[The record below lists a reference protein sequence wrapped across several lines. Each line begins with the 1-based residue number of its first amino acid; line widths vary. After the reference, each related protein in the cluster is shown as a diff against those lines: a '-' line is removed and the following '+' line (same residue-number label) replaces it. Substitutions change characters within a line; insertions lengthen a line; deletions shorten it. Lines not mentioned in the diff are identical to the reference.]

1 MNIIQRSF
9 LSLLLSLLL
18 GTPAVSA
25 QDKELNNLLEAASKA
40 ARKGQYAQVDS
51 LYALYVEQC
60 RQKKQ
65 TQFFNYAE
73 ALKYLSRREAVRGN
87 IGKAIE
93 MQEEVVAVHK
103 TAPDCTMATE
113 ASAISDLSLLY
124 SQRGDYQKALDTA
137 GQSLELF
144 TKKFG
149 ADHHFCGVVLGNIAS
164 FYSLRGATG
173 DYQKAVEYGN
183 KAVELVKSGTPEYA
197 NALNSLVVYY
207 SQAGDMASADRIQKR
222 AMKEAR
228 KRLKEDGASYAT
240 ILNNHA
246 IRMANMGYY
255 TQALEF
261 AKEAKAQFEESGHQT
276 TLPYAKLLVNTA
288 TIYSHLHQ
296 YAEARQLLETAL
308 PVLESTVGRQNT
320 DYIRATSDLSAVY
333 KAAGNLEKADE
344 MANVSDKIGREL
356 GGQDNLK
363 YAKSLSKQA
372 TVFASNGNY
381 RRAIEHEKQALRI
394 YERRNDQGN
403 AAVSL
408 CDLASYF
415 FHDGDHAAAIA
426 LADSALHIF
435 EKSGKPSLSHAQ
447 VLNNVSILYYNLDD
461 FAKAADYG
469 KRSLAMY
476 EQLNETE
483 SAIYAKVLAN
493 VGLFSFRNQQLGP
506 AIEYTER
513 AFDIHKRILGEEHPD
528 NVFLMYNLANYYSE
542 QKQPQ
547 KAQDFYNRALT
558 LQSLMVRTNFLHLTS
573 AERERFW
580 SMKNYV
586 FKLAPTLAFIDRDN
600 EDLLANAYNSTL
612 FTKGILLNS
621 DIDFKNLLLQSNDK
635 TLLGKYNRLTDLY
648 ERENALLKLP
658 AARRGKE
665 FEDVVNQIYELERE
679 LVKGSKEYGSF
690 TSNLNIGLA
699 DVSRSLGSDDVA
711 VEFIDDYIE
720 GIGRTYMA
728 LYLRKGWQK
737 PRMEV
742 LFSDHD
748 LEELDY
754 DGKTFQQAFA
764 TPKGINRIY
773 NDTLLGKKIWQPL
786 VRHFDGVKNIYF
798 SPSGLL
804 YQFGIEYLFCN
815 DSLRVGDVYNLY
827 RLSSTKSL
835 AQAHDAPQMK
845 TATIFG
851 GLNYD
856 MTVAQLQTQHD
867 RLQADAGYMALA
879 GLTPIED
886 DTRALDSIST
896 RGSVSYLPGT
906 LEEAQT
912 IGLQLRQHSVD
923 TQMKLMEEGTEEAFK
938 ALNGQRRSIIHI
950 ATHGFFFSEE
960 QVRRSAGALVFLQ
973 TDADG
978 TRDHSMNYS
987 GLLLSGSNYT
997 LRGKKL
1003 PQHLEDGILTAK
1015 EISQIDLR
1023 GAELIV
1029 LSACQTGLGEIK
1041 DDGVFGLQRGFKK
1054 AGAQTLLMSLW
1065 SVSDA
1070 ATNIMMSSFYTHLM
1084 EGMTKHQAFLKAQQ
1098 AVRDGGFQDP
1108 YYWASFIILDG
1119 FN

>member
-1 MNIIQRSF
+1 MTINRTP
-9 LSLLLSLLL
+9 LLLVVALLL
-18 GTPAVSA
+18 GSLSVSA
-25 QDKELNNLLEAASKA
+25 QDKELNSLLESASKA
-40 ARKGQYAQVDS
+40 AKKNRLNEVDS
-51 LYALYVEQC
+51 IYTLYVDRC
-60 RQKKQ
+60 REKKM
-65 TQFFNYAE
+65 TQYFNYAE
-73 ALKYLSRREAVRGN
+73 ALKYLSRREAIKGN
-87 IGKAIE
+87 INKAIE
-93 MQEEVVAVHK
+93 MQEEVMAVHH
-103 TAPDCTMATE
+103 TAPDCTLATE
-113 ASAISDLSLLY
+113 ASAISDMSLLY
-124 SQRGDYQKALDTA
+124 SQRGDYQKAVETA
-137 GQSLELF
+137 EQALALF
-144 TKKFG
+144 TKKFS

-164 FYSLRGATG
+164 FYSLRGASG

-183 KAVELVKSGTPEYA
+183 KAVDYIKGGTPEYA

-207 SQAGDMASADRIQKR
+207 SQAGDMASADKIQKR

-255 TQALEF
+255 TQAVEF
-261 AKEAKAQFEESGHQT
+261 AKEAKAQFEESGHQN

-296 YAEARQLLETAL
+296 YTEARQLLETAL
-308 PVLESTVGRQNT
+308 PVLETTVGKQNT
-320 DYIRATSDLSAVY
+320 DYIRCMSDLSAVY

-344 MANVSDKIGREL
+344 MANESDKIGRSL
-356 GGQDNLK
+356 AGQDNVK

-381 RRAIEHEKQALRI
+381 KRAIEHETQALKI
-394 YERRNDQGN
+394 FERRGEQNN
-403 AAVSL
+403 MAVSL
-408 CDLASYF
+408 CDLASYYF
-415 FHDGDHAAAIA
+415 YNGDRTGAIA
-426 LADSALHIF
+426 LADSALRLF
-435 EKSGKPSLSHAQ
+435 ENTRQKNIYYAQ
-447 VLNNVSILYYNLDD
+447 ALNNTSILYYNMGEY
-461 FAKAADYG
+461 AKATDYG
-469 KRSLAMY
+469 KRSLSMY
-476 EQLNETE
+476 EELKETE

-493 VGLFSFRNQQLGP
+493 VGLFSFRNGELEP
-506 AIEYTER
+506 AIDYTER
-513 AFDIHKRILGEEHPD
+513 AYDIHKRILGDEHPD

-547 KAQDFYNRALT
+547 KAQEFYNRALT

-586 FKLAPTLAFIDRDN
+586 FKLAPTLAFLDKEN
-600 EDLLANAYNSTL
+600 EDILANAYNSTL

-635 TLLGKYNRLTDLY
+635 TLLQKYDHLTELY
-648 ERENALLKLP
+648 ERENAMYKLP
-658 AARRGKE
+658 ASRRGKE
-665 FEDVVNQIYELERE
+665 FDDIVNEIYELERE

-690 TSNLNIGLA
+690 TENLNISLSE
-699 DVSRSLGSDDVA
+699 VSRSLGSDDVA
-711 VEFIDDYIE
+711 VEFIDVHIE
-720 GIGRTYMA
+720 GLGRTYMA
-728 LYLRKGWQK
+728 LYLRRGWEK

-748 LEELDY
+748 LNQIDY
-754 DGKTFQQAFA
+754 DGKTFAQSFS
-764 TPKGINRIY
+764 TPDGINRIY

-786 VRHFDGVKNIYF
+786 IRHFDGVKNIYF

-804 YQFGIEYLFCN
+804 YQFGIEYLFCS
-815 DSLRVGDVYNLY
+815 DSTRIGDVYNLF

-835 AQAHDAPQMK
+835 AQSHDAPNMK
-845 TATIFG
+845 TASVFG

-867 RLQADAGYMALA
+867 RMSSDAGYMALA
-879 GLTPIED
+879 DLAPIED

-896 RGSVSYLPGT
+896 RGSVNYLPGT

-912 IGLQLRQHSVD
+912 IGEQLMMRDID
-923 TQMKLMEEGTEEAFK
+923 TDMNLMEEGTEEAFK
-938 ALNGQRRSIIHI
+938 ALNGQKRSIIHI

-960 QVRRSAGALVFLQ
+960 QVRRSGNALVFLQ
-973 TDADG
+973 NDSTG
-978 TRDHSMNYS
+978 SQDHSMNYS
-987 GLLLSGSNYT
+987 GLLLSGANYT
-997 LRGKKL
+997 LRGNKL
-1003 PQHLEDGILTAK
+1003 PDHLEDGILTAK

-1070 ATNIMMSSFYTHLM
+1070 ATNIMMSNFYTYLM
-1084 EGMTKHQAFLKAQQ
+1084 EGKSKHEAFLLAQQ
-1098 AVRDGGFQDP
+1098 AVRNGGFKDP